1 MEEAGDVDGEMDEPE
16 SSVRIADGSTTR
28 SLTPTST
35 SSLGPA
41 QHKGEPESSIRI
53 ADGSAIRTSASTST
67 SGLNPAQNKVTY
79 HQIDR
84 WSAVS
89 P

>member
-16 SSVRIADGSTTR
+16 SSIRIADGSTT
-28 SLTPTST
+28 
-35 SSLGPA
+35 
-41 QHKGEPESSIRI
+41 
-53 ADGSAIRTSASTST
+53 RTSASTST